1 MKSKKSVLIVLIVI
15 MVIMMGVIIYSLN
28 FNNSK
33 KNNSEKKVVAVTIV
47 PEQAFVEAVCG
58 DLADVVVM
66 VPPGS
71 SPENYEPTSQQM
83 TALSDAELY
92 FSIGVPT
99 EKANILP
106 KVNDLASNINVIS
119 LNDEVSKVYDDR
131 TFDSGE
137 RDPHIWLSPKRVIV
151 MINTIAEKMSKID
164 PENKEVYES
173 NAKQYIAKLEKLDL
187 NMKAA
192 LENVTNPKFIVYHPA
207 FGYLANDYG
216 LTMYALEE
224 EGKEA
229 TAESLKEKINIAK
242 SENIKTIFYQAEI
255 DSEQAKSFADEI
267 GGKTTKLEPLS
278 KNYIENLQNMINLI
292 AEVME

>member
-1 MKSKKSVLIVLIVI
+1 

-58 DLADVVVM
+58 DLVDVVVM

-119 LNDEVSKVYDDR
+119 LNNEVSKVYADR

-151 MINTIAEKMSKID
+151 MINTIAEKMIKID

-173 NAKQYIAKLEKLDL
+173 NAKQYIAIVFISILFEAFPFIMLGVIVSSVIHEFVPDDFIPKIMPK
-187 NMKAA
+187 
-192 LENVTNPKFIVYHPA
+192 NPFLGAIVGVIMGLFIPVCDCAVIPISRRLIKKE
-207 FGYLANDYG
+207 YL
-216 LTMYALEE
+216 
-224 EGKEA
+224 
-229 TAESLKEKINIAK
+229 
-242 SENIKTIFYQAEI
+242 
-255 DSEQAKSFADEI
+255 
-267 GGKTTKLEPLS
+267 
-278 KNYIENLQNMINLI
+278 
-292 AEVME
+292 